1 MRICSCKIQGFRN
14 IASAELTFHPRYNVI
29 CGDNAQG
36 KTNLMEALWLFTGGR
51 DFRGSRENDLIQNGE
66 TAAKLSLLLE
76 TGVGEREMTL
86 TLEKG
91 KRRAYTVGGV
101 PRASGAEIVGNLYAV
116 VFSPAHLAMLQNGPE
131 ERRKFLDSAICPVS
145 PTYLRALSD
154 YRKVLAQRNAL
165 LKDAR
170 VNPEITELLE
180 VFDPQLAK
188 IGSYLIQVRR
198 SYLERLMTHAAP
210 FYRGISG
217 GNEAL
222 SASYLSGALEKEEKE
237 GDFLQRLREARDED
251 LRTMTTSLGPH
262 RDDVGFAIDGMEV
275 RRFGSQGQ
283 QRSVV
288 LSMKLAESRIL
299 ADMTGESPVVLLDD
313 VMSELDAGRKD
324 YLLGGLE
331 QGQIFIT
338 GCDPAF
344 FSSFSGFFFH
354 TENGTFSPRAF

>member
-1 MRICSCKIQGFRN
+1 MRICSCQIQGFRN
-14 IASAELTFHPRYNVI
+14 IESASLTFHPRYNVI

-51 DFRGSRENDLIQNGE
+51 DFKGSRENDLIRQGE
-66 TAAKLSLLLE
+66 TAAKLALTLE
-76 TGVGEREMTL
+76 NSGGEKEMTL

-91 KRRAYTVGGV
+91 RRRAYTVGGV
-101 PRASGAEIVGNLYAV
+101 PRASGAEVVGNLYAV
-116 VFSPAHLAMLQNGPE
+116 VFSPAHLSLLQSGPE

-145 PTYLRALSD
+145 PTYLRALAD

-170 VNPEITELLE
+170 INPEITELLE

-188 IGSYLIQVRR
+188 IGTYLIQVRR
-198 SYLERLMTHAAP
+198 SYLERLMTYAAP
-210 FYRGISG
+210 FYQGISG
-217 GNEAL
+217 GSEEL
-222 SASYLSGALEKEEKE
+222 SSSYLSVALNAGEKEE
-237 GDFLQRLREARDED
+237 DFLLRLRETRDED
-251 LRTMTTSLGPH
+251 LRAMNTSLGPH
-262 RDDVGFAIDGMEV
+262 RDDVGFSIDGMEA
-275 RRFGSQGQ
+275 RRFASQGQ

-288 LSMKLAESRIL
+288 LAMKLAESRIL
-299 ADMTGESPVVLLDD
+299 GDMTGESPVVLLDD
-313 VMSELDAGRKD
+313 VMSELDASRKE

-344 FSSFSGFFFH
+344 FSSFSGAFFH
-354 TENGTFSPRAF
+354 TENGTFVQEG